1 MLFHLFIFVFL
12 LWPTESSSDI
22 YTAMVGQTILLPCSY
37 VITPTHKNVPICWGR
52 GLCPMTQC
60 NEQLLRTDGWKV
72 TYQKEKRYQLK
83 GVLAQG
89 NVSLT
94 IENVGEADSGSY
106 CCRIQFAGPF
116 NDQKTSLE
124 LLVKPAKTTTYKP
137 QLHETSRN
145 TQSNNIT
152 GYDSILEDGFSC
164 ITEIPVITSPAN
176 ELQKFED
183 TIYIGIY
190 IGVSIFLVLVL
201 ALALA
206 TLILKRHSYTKKK
219 LQESSVIS
227 MSNQFPKTEERMR
240 AEENIY
246 NIEEDIYEN

>member
-1 MLFHLFIFVFL
+1 MLFCLFIFVLL
-12 LWPTESSSDI
+12 LWPIESSADT

-37 VITPTHKNVPICWGR
+37 VTPIHKPVPICWGR
-52 GLCPMTQC
+52 GICPLTQC
-60 NEQLLRTDGWKV
+60 NEQLLLTDGQNV
-72 TYQKEKRYQLK
+72 IYQKEKRYRLK

-94 IENVGEADSGSY
+94 IENVREADSGSY
-106 CCRIQFAGPF
+106 CCRIQFPGLF

-124 LLVKPAKTTTYKP
+124 LLVEPAKTTTYKP

-145 TQSNNIT
+145 TQPNIT
-152 GYDSILEDGFSC
+152 E
-164 ITEIPVITSPAN
+164 ITSPAN

-183 TIYIGIY
+183 TIHIGIY
-190 IGVSIFLVLVL
+190 LGVCIFMVLVL
-201 ALALA
+201 TLVLA
-206 TLILKRHSYTKKK
+206 TLIFKRHSYTKKK

-227 MSNQFPKTEERMR
+227 MSNPFPKTEERMR

-246 NIEEDIYEN
+246 TIEEDIYEI

>member
-1 MLFHLFIFVFL
+1 MLFCLFIFVLL
-12 LWPTESSSDI
+12 LWPIESSADT

-37 VITPTHKNVPICWGR
+37 VTPIHKPVPICWGR
-52 GLCPMTQC
+52 GICPLTQC
-60 NEQLLRTDGWKV
+60 NEQLLLTDGQNV
-72 TYQKEKRYQLK
+72 IYQKEKRYRLK

-94 IENVGEADSGSY
+94 IENVREADSGSY
-106 CCRIQFAGPF
+106 CCRIQFPGLF

-124 LLVKPAKTTTYKP
+124 LLVEPAKTTTYKP

-145 TQSNNIT
+145 TQPNIT
-152 GYDSILEDGFSC
+152 GCDSILEDGFTY
-164 ITEIPVITSPAN
+164 ITEIPEITSPAN

-183 TIYIGIY
+183 TIHIGIY
-190 IGVSIFLVLVL
+190 LGVCIFMVLVL
-201 ALALA
+201 TLVLA
-206 TLILKRHSYTKKK
+206 TLIFKRHSYTKKK

-227 MSNQFPKTEERMR
+227 MSNPFPKTEERMR

-246 NIEEDIYEN
+246 TIEEDIYEI